1 MAYERIKTE
10 HAGAKNGGGGWM
22 TRTEAKQTA
31 RHQRRRADQTEAQG
45 EGGEVEDHWA
55 TANAREGALACLG
68 WRLPTMS
75 DGAAKPTTTVT
86 MMGMAHAT
94 GADKSAVERRAAIER
109 TRGMFA
115 HLAPGVS
122 LADELIADRRAEARA
137 EDPQEAQRR
146 RRRGAS

>member
-1 MAYERIKTE
+1 
-10 HAGAKNGGGGWM
+10 
-22 TRTEAKQTA
+22 
-31 RHQRRRADQTEAQG
+31 
-45 EGGEVEDHWA
+45 
-55 TANAREGALACLG
+55 
-68 WRLPTMS
+68 MS

-137 EDPQEAQRR
+137 EDLQEAQRR